1 MCRPEPGY
9 GVGYQE
15 GNAGHNTPMVQ
26 MAYHEES
33 KRVFGYTKKSDFRA
47 EFYKV
52 INHMLTEDEFESGWD
67 MLLDKNKLRAHPY
80 MTNLFEIRKKWA
92 KRYFKIFLE
101 TAGGVCAI
109 DATCVNL
116 KSGLWW
122 QVSLRMS
129 KHKRGMACELASRLA
144 WERLSN
150 KKNGKNTAVPGVG
163 WRHQR
168 AMCMVLF

>member
-1 MCRPEPGY
+1 
-9 GVGYQE
+9 
-15 GNAGHNTPMVQ
+15 MVQ

-92 KRYFKIFLE
+92 KRYFKVVF
-101 TAGGVCAI
+101 CAKMTSTQRS
-109 DATCVNL
+109 DCASHML
-116 KSGLWW
+116 K
-122 QVSLRMS
+122 
-129 KHKRGMACELASRLA
+129 
-144 WERLSN
+144 N
-150 KKNGKNTAVPGVG
+150 YVPPGCPM
-163 WRHQR
+163 H
-168 AMCMVLF
+168 MFICP